1 MNPFRRH
8 KFVLQSFSLT
18 PDSPVQRPLPR
29 VPNTKKKSACAC
41 SRSIFLFAAFYFTSD
56 FTFKLAPFH
65 KLRYQNF
72 QHLVTGSAKEAAWIA
87 HRDSAKTSIF
97 RIGLVW
103 LIARKQVISAL
114 RHNGEDVSAWS
125 NRLYIHF
132 DSYDKA
138 NAKSILFDVV
148 TELQAH
154 ELLIADFGH
163 L

>member
-1 MNPFRRH
+1 MH
-8 KFVLQSFSLT
+8 
-18 PDSPVQRPLPR
+18 
-29 VPNTKKKSACAC
+29 AC
-41 SRSIFLFAAFYFTSD
+41 SRSFFLFAAFYLTSY
-56 FTFKLAPFH
+56 FTFKPAPFH
-65 KLRYQNF
+65 KLIYQNF

-125 NRLYIHF
+125 NRLYMNV
-132 DSYDKA
+132 DSYHKA

-154 ELLIADFGH
+154 ELLIADFSH